1 MENNNNKYSNYT
13 TILLKTFLKYSWF
26 SNKYTKLNA
35 EKDNIKNEVR
45 IFPYKIKEKCWNNAP
60 KVPHRDSNRWR
71 YDAVGNPVL
80 KILKGCNGIFCHE
93 YDHIFPY
100 SKGGTSTLDNCQILQ
115 TNINRLKGNQ
125 YYTKDELKTFSQNIP
140 LSFQKLQKFEIGD
153 NEMDLIEECI
163 YGNVIKH

>member
-26 SNKYTKLNA
+26 SNKNTKLNI